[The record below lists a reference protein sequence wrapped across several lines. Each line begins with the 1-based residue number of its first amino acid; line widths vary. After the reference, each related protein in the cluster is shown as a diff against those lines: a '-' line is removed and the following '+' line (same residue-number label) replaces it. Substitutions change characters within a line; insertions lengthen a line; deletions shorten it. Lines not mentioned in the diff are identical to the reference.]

1 MSSKALQSKAF
12 PLAYLRIDGSGVR
25 AAMSGGGGT
34 VNCQSGVGDCETL
47 EERPQPDGTV
57 ALASVLFPDVFL
69 RMDGSGVT
77 SASDSGAGTV
87 NCQLGVG
94 PWEKFHKRA
103 QPDGTVAFESAA
115 FPGTYLRMDARGIG
129 EFGSAAGAG
138 TVNCQ
143 FGVGPWEKFLLL
155 DPPFP
160 PVRWPHTSTNSQTF
174 RGADYDS
181 DYIALTDT
189 NYIYTANDGSGI
201 GTTDYDFVATGSV
214 GTSASLGAPQDA
226 SSVELPGLDQ
236 DPDQSR

>member
-57 ALASVLFPDVFL
+57 ALASVSFPDVFL
-69 RMDGSGVT
+69 RMDGSGIT

-103 QPDGTVAFESAA
+103 QPDATVAFESAA
-115 FPGTYLRMDARGIG
+115 FPGTYLRMDARGID

-138 TVNCQ
+138 TVNGQ

-160 PVRWPHTSTNSQTF
+160 PVRRPRTSSTNSQTF
-174 RGADYDS
+174 GADYES
-181 DYIALTDT
+181 DYVALTDAT
-189 NYIYTANDGSGI
+189 SIYSPDDASLVGTA
-201 GTTDYDFVATGSV
+201 DYDFVGTGSA
-214 GTSASLGAPQDA
+214 GTSASLGVPQDA
-226 SSVELPGLDQ
+226 SSVELPGMDK

>member
-1 MSSKALQSKAF
+1 MSKALQSKAF
-12 PLAYLRIDGSGVR
+12 PLAHLRIDGTGVS

-34 VNCQSGVGDCETL
+34 VNCQSGVADFETL

-57 ALASVLFPDVFL
+57 ALASASFPDVVL

-87 NCQLGVG
+87 NCRLGVG

-115 FPGTYLRMDARGIG
+115 FPGTYLRMDARSIG

-143 FGVGPWEKFLLL
+143 FGVGPWEKFNLL
-155 DPPFP
+155 DPPFSPVKWP
-160 PVRWPHTSTNSQTF
+160 PTSTNTQAF
-174 RGADYDS
+174 RAADYDS
-181 DYIALTDT
+181 DSTGLTET
-189 NYIYTANDGSGI
+189 NYIYSANDGSGV
-201 GTTDYDFVATGSV
+201 GTADYDFVATSSV
-214 GTSASLGAPQDA
+214 GTSASLGVSQEA
-226 SSVELPGLDQ
+226 SSVEFAGADQ